1 MPENPSKPNYLK
13 TNETN
18 VANKLRHYLVVV
30 SIIFIMGRI
39 YYPTNHSLDPRSVL
53 ASIPTGPKQRET
65 RVQKAS
71 SAPCTLDRLLGYC
84 GVALVL
90 VDEQILK

>member
-18 VANKLRHYLVVV
+18 VANKLRHYLVVA

-39 YYPTNHSLDPRSVL
+39 Y
-53 ASIPTGPKQRET
+53 
-65 RVQKAS
+65 
-71 SAPCTLDRLLGYC
+71 
-84 GVALVL
+84 
-90 VDEQILK
+90 